1 MFITKNADRL
11 LTFLPYAGITKPL
24 RSGPKTDDSTMILIV
39 PGLTVSRQ
47 SFLPL
52 VLRTFAFVVV
62 IQRNLKID
70 SSARNSK
77 IRGGS
82 HGVPRLRRPLF
93 GITFKKSALQVLLLA
108 ACCAFVRPGNA
119 TTVRTLDLPDLVQ
132 RADIIA
138 DVTVTAVQSY
148 WASPAGGNAIH
159 TRVTFSLNS
168 APLKGQVTSP
178 FTLDF
183 LGGTAGNRTMAVSG
197 MPQPH
202 VGDRL
207 ILFSYSPEKSSV
219 SPVIGFDQG
228 ALRVI
233 RDQTS
238 SVDRVY
244 RWWGQPVNESQLFTS
259 RVPVPAASS
268 NADLLR
274 SANSVDEFLQRV
286 SKLIHQ

>member
-1 MFITKNADRL
+1 
-11 LTFLPYAGITKPL
+11 
-24 RSGPKTDDSTMILIV
+24 MI
-39 PGLTVSRQ
+39 
-47 SFLPL
+47 
-52 VLRTFAFVVV
+52 

-70 SSARNSK
+70 SSTQNNK
-77 IRGGS
+77 IRRGS
-82 HGVPRLRRPLF
+82 HGVPRVPRRLF
-93 GITFKKSALQVLLLA
+93 VITFTKSAMLVLLLA
-108 ACCAFVRPGNA
+108 ACCAFVRTGNA
-119 TTVRTLDLPDLVQ
+119 TTVRTLELSDLVQ
-132 RADIIA
+132 KADVIA

-148 WASPAGGNAIH
+148 WASPVGGNAIH

-197 MPQPH
+197 MPQPQ

-233 RDQTS
+233 RDQTN

-268 NADLLR
+268 NTDLLR
-274 SANSVDEFLQRV
+274 SADSVGEFLQRV
-286 SKLIHQ
+286 SKMIHP